1 MGSLVAAVA
10 AVLVAAAPAP
20 VDVVS
25 RDGATRYVALPAGR
39 DTVVAAVATRGGMVA
54 RSAVLRGRLAV
65 PVVAADGTVDG
76 LSFDGRTLVLAQP
89 AYGAELRA
97 RSRFAVLDT
106 RSFAHRTLELRG
118 HFAFDALSSD
128 GRRLYLVERL
138 SARDARLYRV
148 RTYDLA
154 RGRLLERV
162 IADKRTFQTAMRGL
176 PVARATSRDG
186 RWAYTFYAG
195 GAHPFVH
202 ALDTS
207 RGQAVCLD
215 VHGLRA
221 ANRWS
226 VRLAVARDG
235 SRLLL
240 RERGRTLAVLR
251 TP

>member
-1 MGSLVAAVA
+1 MGSLVAAIGA
-10 AVLVAAAPAP
+10 ALVAAAAP

-25 RDGATRYVALPAGR
+25 PDGATRYVALPAGR
-39 DTVVAAVATRGGMVA
+39 DTVVAAVATGGGMVA
-54 RSAVLRGRLAV
+54 RSALLRGRLAV

-89 AYGAELRA
+89 AYGADLRA
-97 RSRFAVLDT
+97 RSRFAVVDT
-106 RSFAHRTLELRG
+106 RSFARRTLELRG
-118 HFAFDALSSD
+118 HFAFDALSRD
-128 GRRLYLVERL
+128 GRRLYLIERL

-148 RTYDLA
+148 RTYDLV

-162 IADKRTFQTAMRGL
+162 VADKRTLQTAMRGL

-207 RGQAVCLD
+207 RSEAVCLD
-215 VHGLRA
+215 VHGLRTA
-221 ANRWS
+221 SLWS
-226 VRLAVARDG
+226 VRLVVAGDG

-240 RERGRTLAVLR
+240 RQRGRTLAVVR

>member
-1 MGSLVAAVA
+1 MGSLVAAIGA
-10 AVLVAAAPAP
+10 ALVAAAAP

-25 RDGATRYVALPAGR
+25 PDGATRYVALPAGR
-39 DTVVAAVATRGGMVA
+39 DTVVAAVATGGGMVA
-54 RSAVLRGRLAV
+54 RSALLRGRLAV

-89 AYGAELRA
+89 AYGADLRA
-97 RSRFAVLDT
+97 RSRFAVVDT
-106 RSFAHRTLELRG
+106 RSFARRTLELRG
-118 HFAFDALSSD
+118 HFAFDALSRD
-128 GRRLYLVERL
+128 GRRLYLIERL

-148 RTYDLA
+148 RTYDLV

-162 IADKRTFQTAMRGL
+162 VADKRTLQTAMRGL

-195 GAHPFVH
+195 GARPFVH

-207 RGQAVCLD
+207 RSEAVCLD
-215 VHGLRA
+215 VHGLGTA
-221 ANRWS
+221 SLWS
-226 VRLAVARDG
+226 VRLVVAGDG

-240 RERGRTLAVLR
+240 RQRGRTLAVVR